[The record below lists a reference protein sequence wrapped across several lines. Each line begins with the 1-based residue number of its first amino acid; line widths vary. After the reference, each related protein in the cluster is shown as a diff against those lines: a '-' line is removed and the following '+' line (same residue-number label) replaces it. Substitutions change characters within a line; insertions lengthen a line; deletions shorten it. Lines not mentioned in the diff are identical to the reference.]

1 MSEPKYINV
10 SYSFGQ
16 CLDIGLLEEEF
27 KFKWENVTDWWI
39 KWDTLHIKVPDDA
52 GDVREIQHELC
63 SEEAVTGGD
72 IILNI
77 ERPDTCNLLDK
88 NFDAIKE

>member
-1 MSEPKYINV
+1 MVEPKYINV

-27 KFKWENVTDWWI
+27 KFKWENVTDWWV

-52 GDVREIQHELC
+52 GGVREIRHELF
-63 SEEAVTGGD
+63 SEEAVQVD
-72 IILNI
+72 MK
-77 ERPDTCNLLDK
+77 RPDTCYLLDK